1 MVRAT
6 YAVLALVG
14 SLLLAAC
21 SGGTSPTSSTA
32 AMTGAPTT
40 AAPTTGTPVA
50 TSSTATTAAPT
61 TASSTSSSTAAPAG
75 LTLTAPANA
84 ASTGF
89 TEKTLSAPAD
99 TPFTIAFDNQD
110 PGIPHNVTI
119 YEGSSAT
126 GTPVF
131 APEDNA
137 LVTGPA
143 TETYE
148 IPALAVGTYTFNC
161 YVHPA
166 TMVGTLTVA

>member
-1 MVRAT
+1 MKRAT

-32 AMTGAPTT
+32 AMTGVPTT
-40 AAPTTGTPVA
+40 TAPTTGTPVV
-50 TSSTATTAAPT
+50 TSSTTTTPPPTAT
-61 TASSTSSSTAAPAG
+61 SSTSSSTAAPAG
-75 LTLTAPANA
+75 LTLTALANA

-99 TPFTIAFDNQD
+99 TAFTLTFDNQD
-110 PGIPHNVTI
+110 PGIPHNVMI

-131 APEDNA
+131 APEGNA

-148 IPALAVGTYTFNC
+148 IPALAAGTYTFNC

-166 TMVGTLTVA
+166 TMAGTLTVA

>member
-1 MVRAT
+1 MKRAT

-21 SGGTSPTSSTA
+21 SGGTRPTSSTA
-32 AMTGAPTT
+32 AMTGAPATS
-40 AAPTTGTPVA
+40 APATGTPAA
-50 TSSTATTAAPT
+50 TSSTATTAPPT
-61 TASSTSSSTAAPAG
+61 AATSTSSSSAAPAG
-75 LTLTAPANA
+75 LALTAPANA

-89 TEKTLSAPAD
+89 AEKTLSAPAD
-99 TPFTIAFDNQD
+99 TPFTLTFDNQD
-110 PGIPHNVTI
+110 PGIPHNVMI
-119 YEGSSAT
+119 YAGSSAT

-131 APEDNA
+131 APEGNA

-148 IPALAVGTYTFNC
+148 ISALAGGTYTFNC